1 MAGEEELG
9 AEFLITLKRRG
20 VMPEILDAASKCL
33 AEMLEP
39 MEEQSKFEPCYL
51 LSPSTGTNPTEA
63 IDRSDI
69 SPPKIDTVC
78 MNKEPSFSMPLSL
91 PEDSRWLSDLQ
102 CYVRSR
108 CCEFFTA
115 TDADIK
121 NDSKTG
127 PKRFDHC
134 TNSLSSSGG
143 QRRHRTKPGRVGIRC
158 VFCHSLS
165 PRMKAS
171 KYALFPS
178 QISGIYSAVVMMQ
191 CHHFPNCLDVPP
203 EVIKTLNDIKETRNV
218 LSPPGSLPTKGC
230 CVDGATNYLSNGGTA
245 SGRHQ
250 YWVESARRLGLVDTP
265 DGIRFSSA
273 ASKGSSSM
281 PTADFSFSNRV
292 AANATGDTNYHQ
304 NQEIMPDRQF
314 EMNLINITPELS
326 SNDPGPL
333 DIPNLLL
340 TSSLHK
346 LRRETLLV
354 TPDDKDLVPDYLFLA
369 MAQMRPCSL
378 SESDRVGCYKDRDLG
393 FKGMCCK
400 HCGGQPGFGK
410 YFPATVR
417 SLAQTTTS
425 QTIVKHVGV
434 KCRLCPLEVRR
445 AVLSLQQNSLSEIK
459 GRCNYSRGA
468 SAANDDRPKYGSR
481 KMFFQRVWA
490 RLQGEDVPEIPKFEA
505 APIPIAVGHE
515 SSDKACSSQ
524 EQTSKPLNNEA
535 SISEVDDDFGDDIL
549 STRFF
554 PSEDEL
560 EADGDDANVGYTA
573 MDSNSGCR
581 IPTRSSFRHG
591 SRLVDDIS
599 SKRKAIGKNHKMS
612 KRFKRV
618 LLDSK

>member
-1 MAGEEELG
+1 MACDDRMGASFLVQLKSRNMTSDLLEEASHYLAKMLKKQDLDPG
-9 AEFLITLKRRG
+9 LLIPGSISTQVINSCHFISRKNDTLNMGGIYRG
-20 VMPEILDAASKCL
+20 LPL
-33 AEMLEP
+33 A
-39 MEEQSKFEPCYL
+39 
-51 LSPSTGTNPTEA
+51 
-63 IDRSDI
+63 
-69 SPPKIDTVC
+69 
-78 MNKEPSFSMPLSL
+78 L

-102 CYVRSR
+102 CFVRAY

-115 TDADIK
+115 ADGDTK
-121 NDSKTG
+121 NNSKACS
-127 PKRFDHC
+127 KRYNRYRSPASD
-134 TNSLSSSGG
+134 G
-143 QRRHRTKPGRVGIRC
+143 QRCPPRAKSGQVGIRC
-158 VFCHSLS
+158 VFCRSL
-165 PRMKAS
+165 PPCAKAAQS
-171 KYALFPS
+171 VSFPS
-178 QISGIYSAVVMMQ
+178 RTGGIYGAVVMMQ
-191 CHHFPNCLDVPP
+191 CRHFPNCVAMPP
-203 EVIKTLNDIKETRNV
+203 EVRETLNNIKGRRNV
-218 LSPPGSLPTKGC
+218 SPPPGSLPAEGGC
-230 CVDGATNYLSNGGTA
+230 VEDTNFFSSSSHGCAA
-245 SGRHQ
+245 SGRQ
-250 YWVESARRLGLVDTP
+250 RYWAESARRLGLIDTP
-265 DGIRFSSA
+265 NGIRVSSA
-273 ASKGSSSM
+273 FAEGLFST
-281 PTADFSFSNRV
+281 PTADVIDSHRVNADMTGGSNNHQDKRTTLDGQTSETKHIRISPEFSSN
-292 AANATGDTNYHQ
+292 N
-304 NQEIMPDRQF
+304 
-314 EMNLINITPELS
+314 PEL
-326 SNDPGPL
+326 L
-333 DIPNLLL
+333 FIPNLSLP
-340 TSSLHK
+340 SSLFSIMG
-346 LRRETLLV
+346 EALLV

-369 MAQMRPCSL
+369 MAQMRPCAL
-378 SESDRVGCYKDRDLG
+378 NESDRVGCYKDRELG

-425 QTIVKHVGV
+425 QTIVKHVGA
-434 KCRLCPLEVRR
+434 KCRMCPTQVRT
-445 AVLSLQQNSLSEIK
+445 AVLSLQQNSLNNIN
-459 GRCNYSRGA
+459 GGCNYSRGP
-468 SAANDDRPKYGSR
+468 SPSNDGRPKYGSR
-481 KMFFQRVWA
+481 KVFFQRVWA